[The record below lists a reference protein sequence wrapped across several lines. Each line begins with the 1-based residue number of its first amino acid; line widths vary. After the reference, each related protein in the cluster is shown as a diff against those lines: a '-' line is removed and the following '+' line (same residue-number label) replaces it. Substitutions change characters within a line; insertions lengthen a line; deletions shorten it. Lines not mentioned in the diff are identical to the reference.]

1 MAGVKR
7 FTCMTALL
15 SAVPWSYCSVAGD
28 SATVATEF
36 LKVAEELRDGDYQLA
51 DIHLESLERTLADPA
66 LTFVEQLNTR
76 LSLSHQ
82 QMIRG
87 EAEEAAG
94 QIELIRGLVQRAI
107 DSGAAWEEQ
116 RNFLFKRRGIAY
128 MHLAEQ
134 VRCGV
139 ERGTGNCTVAPAWS
153 LPEHHAQFYEV
164 ALRSFL
170 EYLQHYPQ
178 DVSARWLA
186 NVSAH
191 ALDRHPDAV
200 PGPLQINLFA
210 PSKEPYV
217 PRFDDVAPRLGIDA
231 YDQAGGVMVE
241 DFDGDGWLDIVT
253 STMDTF
259 GSMRLFR
266 SVGARRFEERTAGS
280 GLEHQ
285 LGALNIVGADYDNDG
300 DVDIYAL
307 RGAWMERY
315 GRIRNS
321 LLRNDGNGRFVDV
334 TRSAGVE
341 EHLPTQAA
349 VWGDFDNDGHL
360 DLYVGNE
367 STAALA
373 ARSSLYSNRGDGTFV
388 EVGQVAGVTNDRFA
402 KAVATGDYDN
412 DGDLDLYVSNRGV
425 NRLYRNSG
433 DGTFQDVAT
442 RARVTGPHYSFVSW
456 FFDYDNDGWL
466 DLFVN
471 GYDGTV
477 HDVARDVLG
486 LDHGGTT
493 PALYR
498 NNGDGTFTDVARQMD
513 LAHVYLAMGAN
524 FGDLDGD
531 GFLDIYLGTGKPSY
545 ETAVPNAML
554 RNVGGRKFEN
564 VSVDGGFDRFEKGH
578 GIAFNDIDHDGDM
591 DVYHQ
596 LGGMFPGD
604 RSGNALLLNPGMRGR
619 FLKLVLNG
627 TRSNRLGL
635 GVRIRVDVET
645 PSGQRAIHR
654 AAGIVSGFGGSSVAR
669 QEIGLGD
676 AERIARLVLWWP
688 ASDTRREY
696 RNVPLDAMIA
706 ITEGEATFERLDH
719 APIRTDAM
727 RPAS

>member
-1 MAGVKR
+1 MA
-7 FTCMTALL
+7 ALL
-15 SAVPWSYCSVAGD
+15 SGVFLSYCSIAAD
-28 SATVATEF
+28 PATVADEF
-36 LKVAEELRDGDYQLA
+36 LKVAQELRDGDYQLA
-51 DIHLESLERTLADPA
+51 DIHLESLERTLADPG
-66 LTFVEQLNTR
+66 LTFVEQLDTR

-87 EAEEAAG
+87 RAEEAAG

-134 VRCGV
+134 ARCGV

-153 LPEHHAQFYEV
+153 RPEHHAQFYAV

-191 ALDRHPDAV
+191 ALGRHPYAV
-200 PGPLQINLFA
+200 PGPLQIDLFA
-210 PSKEPYV
+210 QSEERYV
-217 PRFDDVAPRLGIDA
+217 PLFDDVAPRLGIDA

-259 GSMRLFR
+259 GSMRLFMN
-266 SVGARRFEERTAGS
+266 VGTRRFEERTAGS

-285 LGALNIVGADYDNDG
+285 LGVLNIVGADYDNDG

-321 LLRNDGNGRFVDV
+321 LLRNDGNGNFVDV

-349 VWGDFDNDGHL
+349 VWGDFDNDGHI

-367 STAALA
+367 STTALA
-373 ARSSLYSNRGDGTFV
+373 APSSLYSNRGDGTFV
-388 EVGQVAGVTNDRFA
+388 EVAQVAGVTNDRFA
-402 KAVATGDYDN
+402 KAVAAGDYDN
-412 DGDLDLYVSNRGV
+412 DGDLDLYVSNRGI
-425 NRLYRNSG
+425 NRLYRNAG

-442 RARVTGPHYSFVSW
+442 RARVTGPHFSFVSW

-477 HDVARDVLG
+477 HDVARDTLG
-486 LDHGGTT
+486 LAHEGTT

-498 NNGDGTFTDVARQMD
+498 NNGDGTFTDVAPQMD

-554 RNVGGRKFEN
+554 RNVDGRKFEN

-635 GVRIRVDVET
+635 GVRIRVDVDT

-676 AERIARLVLWWP
+676 AERIARLDLWWP
-688 ASDTRREY
+688 ASNTRREY

-706 ITEGEATFERLDH
+706 ITEGEPTFERLDH
-719 APIRTDAM
+719 NPSHESAVP
-727 RPAS
+727 PAS